1 MNSNDGRQWQL
12 IQQILEKHFTSLEWK
27 WDCFFCSPAPITQG
41 PSRKKN
47 TTVVTRPTVPF
58 QAEPEEGLP
67 PARPKNAS
75 SSSSRK
81 LFDAECEES
90 DSDSS
95 EDGGNTIDPG
105 VLNFGWHSLHHAA
118 KARFMS
124 DTAAAGKPTQSKRHY
139 NNSGR
144 ASRAEYARK
153 GDTFKKNGKSSSRI
167 ISLFAQSECLCYF
180 AYLKTVI
187 SFGGVKS

>member
-1 MNSNDGRQWQL
+1 MT
-12 IQQILEKHFTSLEWK
+12 K
-27 WDCFFCSPAPITQG
+27 
-41 PSRKKN
+41 
-47 TTVVTRPTVPF
+47 PTVPF

-67 PARPKNAS
+67 PAKPQNPSNS
-75 SSSSRK
+75 SSKK
-81 LFDAECEES
+81 LFDAESGES

-118 KARFMS
+118 KARFMR
-124 DTAAAGKPTQSKRHY
+124 DTAAAGKPLQSKRPY

-167 ISLFAQSECLCYF
+167 LSLFAQPRCLCYF
-180 AYLKTVI
+180 AY
-187 SFGGVKS
+187 